1 MLPGKGV
8 RRSPRC
14 GLQFG
19 PRLASL
25 PPPPSRPRPARF
37 PLRRAAGS
45 PRHPSPPPGATQSFP
60 QLGRV
65 PRHCRG
71 SSFSPPLPPPAPSS
85 VRQGEKFHLLQQK
98 REKTSPSSPSPGPGG
113 TADRS
118 SRRRRCHHRG
128 EAPPPA
134 ARKSSRRAG
143 GGGERGKTAVASAAA
158 PAPAM
163 LRARLA
169 VAAATTPG
177 QSRPVPLPAPPAP
190 PHTVPVS
197 LSGAGRAAP
206 ALSERAAPPAAGR
219 GGLGKAGRVCRAPPP
234 RPQPP
239 PPRLGASRFS
249 RPFPFLSVGLADAPP
264 ASGGSRWDEGRRG
277 RLVGGGVMV
286 SYPGGLL
293 VCPAPPLPPPPQHG
307 WGCLAGLST
316 VAVPKA
322 GPATAPWAGD
332 QPAALDLG
340 RERRGTSCSP
350 LCQAPGTGIPGS
362 REVRLG
368 PLPYGRGEPGR
379 FLLGGG
385 GWPLGWDPAPGPL
398 AAGVQPVPRGFANNK
413 LYRRCPRA
421 YAALGRAPCGARS
434 VCRAARGRAGAPLTR
449 RLPTG
454 LVPASGRHSGCV
466 ERTAPKRC
474 RACERLQDP
483 KV

>member
-1 MLPGKGV
+1 MFSGERV
-8 RRSPRC
+8 CRSPRC

-71 SSFSPPLPPPAPSS
+71 SGFSPPLPPPAPSP

-113 TADRS
+113 TAERS

-134 ARKSSRRAG
+134 ASKSSRRAG
-143 GGGERGKTAVASAAA
+143 EGGKRGKTAAASAAA

-163 LRARLA
+163 LRAQLA

-190 PHTVPVS
+190 PHTVSVS

-219 GGLGKAGRVCRAPPP
+219 GGGGGRRDACVGRLHRDPNYLPLASGRVAS
-234 RPQPP
+234 PQP
-239 PPRLGASRFS
+239 
-249 RPFPFLSVGLADAPP
+249 FPSLSVGLSDVPP
-264 ASGGSRWDEGRRG
+264 ASGGSRWDQGAAGGWWEGASR
-277 RLVGGGVMV
+277 
-286 SYPGGLL
+286 
-293 VCPAPPLPPPPQHG
+293 CPPPE
-307 WGCLAGLST
+307 GCWYVPPRPSRHRPS
-316 VAVPKA
+316 AVGVA
-322 GPATAPWAGD
+322 GPD
-332 QPAALDLG
+332 
-340 RERRGTSCSP
+340 
-350 LCQAPGTGIPGS
+350 
-362 REVRLG
+362 
-368 PLPYGRGEPGR
+368 
-379 FLLGGG
+379 
-385 GWPLGWDPAPGPL
+385 
-398 AAGVQPVPRGFANNK
+398 
-413 LYRRCPRA
+413 
-421 YAALGRAPCGARS
+421 
-434 VCRAARGRAGAPLTR
+434 
-449 RLPTG
+449 
-454 LVPASGRHSGCV
+454 
-466 ERTAPKRC
+466 
-474 RACERLQDP
+474 
-483 KV
+483 